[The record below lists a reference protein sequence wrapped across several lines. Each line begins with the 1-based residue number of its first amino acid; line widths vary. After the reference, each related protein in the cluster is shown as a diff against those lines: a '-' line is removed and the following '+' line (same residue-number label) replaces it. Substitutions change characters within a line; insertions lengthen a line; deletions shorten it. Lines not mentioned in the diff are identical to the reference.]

1 MLQSRFSFRDQMIPI
16 RGRFARPSLLL
27 IDLMHDSIQPFLDEQ
42 PLSLKCV
49 DRVFRFLAGE
59 LRADR
64 LPEDALTEMHAFYD
78 RMLRHERYF
87 LHHFAPYVCEV
98 DDAFGVKTSQPKLLD
113 LGCGVGTQ
121 AALFAARGAKV
132 IGIDNK
138 PHRAAA
144 ANAMRPWYET
154 QMGVEVDV
162 EIHFADAFEFLTN
175 LEPESLDGA
184 YTQFALA
191 YMEPHSEMLKLI
203 HRVLRPGG
211 RVLFREFNA
220 GSVYNRF
227 ISKVDW
233 LTAENYQQIGDAF
246 GWRLLDKRFYWL
258 FPRPLINSPIC
269 GPVAIAAE
277 NALANLPVARSLTG
291 SMTLVFER

>member
-1 MLQSRFSFRDQMIPI
+1 
-16 RGRFARPSLLL
+16 
-27 IDLMHDSIQPFLDEQ
+27 MHDSIQPFLNEQ
-42 PLSLKCV
+42 PLSLTHV
-49 DRVFRFLAGE
+49 DRLLRFLAAE
-59 LRADR
+59 LRSDR
-64 LPEDALTEMHAFYD
+64 LPAAALPEMHAFYD

-98 DDAFGVKTSQPKLLD
+98 DETFSVRQERPKLLD

-121 AALFAARGAKV
+121 ASLFAARGAQV

-138 PHRAAA
+138 PERATA
-144 ANAMRPWYET
+144 ANTMRPWYEAQT
-154 QMGVEVDV
+154 NVTVDV
-162 EIHFADAFEFLTN
+162 DIHFADAFEFLAN
-175 LEPESLDGA
+175 LEPESLDGV

-220 GSVYNRF
+220 GSLYNKLL
-227 ISKVDW
+227 SKVNW
-233 LTAENYQQIGDAF
+233 LTAEKYQRIGDAL
-246 GWRLLDKRFYWL
+246 GWRLLTSRFYWL
-258 FPRPLINSPIC
+258 FPRPVINAPIC
-269 GPVAIAAE
+269 GPIAIATE
-277 NALANLPVARSLTG
+277 NAMANLPLARSLTG